1 MSETTHPIHH
11 LECKIERCAL
21 RVRLNDVPVVELL
34 ATTQP
39 EWFAPPINLY
49 LIGEENML
57 ELEVAPLPRDDGSP
71 GDFAD
76 VSVEGA
82 VRVYA
87 KGSAVAPGEGPVVLE
102 LAVMAE
108 LQARIEEA
116 KEREEELEAPQAFVF
131 VFDSAGPSFDAELT
145 DAEPYDDEGALRD
158 YAIQLRDAMRA
169 ADVAGMTAEMEPK
182 VQAYALAYDMAADV
196 IRQSLA
202 DVLSGEYLP
211 LGFETAFER
220 DEVELAPVAG
230 GRLWELRRPGGL
242 PLVQTPPDA
251 DGNTMQIPIVVA
263 PRDGALRVVR

>member
-1 MSETTHPIHH
+1 MTHPIHH
-11 LECKIERCAL
+11 LECKTERCAL
-21 RVRLNDVPVVELL
+21 SVRLNDVPVVELL

-49 LIGEENML
+49 LIGEENLL
-57 ELEVAPLPRDDGSP
+57 ELAVSPLPKDDGSP
-71 GDFAD
+71 GDFGD

-87 KGSAVAPGEGPVVLE
+87 KGDAVAPGEGPLVLE

-108 LQARIEEA
+108 LATRMEEA
-116 KEREEELEAPQAFVF
+116 KERDEELEIPQTFVF
-131 VFDSAGPSFDAELT
+131 VFDSAGPSFEAELT
-145 DAEPYDDEGALRD
+145 ETDAYDDEGALRD
-158 YAIQLRDAMRA
+158 YAILLRDAMRGGQVA
-169 ADVAGMTAEMEPK
+169 ALTAEMEPK
-182 VQAYALAYDMAADV
+182 VQAYAIAYDMPADM

-211 LGFETAFER
+211 LGFETDFER
-220 DEVELAPVAG
+220 DEVELAPAAG

-251 DGNTMQIPIVVA
+251 EGNTMQIPIVVGL
-263 PRDGALRVVR
+263 RDGALRVVR